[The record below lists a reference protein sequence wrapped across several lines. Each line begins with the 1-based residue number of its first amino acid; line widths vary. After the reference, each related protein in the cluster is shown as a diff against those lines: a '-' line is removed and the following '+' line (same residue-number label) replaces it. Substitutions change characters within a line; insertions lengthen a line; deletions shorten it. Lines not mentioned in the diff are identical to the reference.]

1 MTDNNAVRPIKIAF
15 IIDGEVVDIL
25 HTQDRL
31 AAILLSEPT
40 IVDITDVK
48 NDSNSDI
55 YPGWAYD
62 STTDTFTPP
71 VVGA

>member
-1 MTDNNAVRPIKIAF
+1 MTENSAVLPIKIAF
-15 IIDGEVVDIL
+15 IIDGEVVEIL

-40 IVDITDVK
+40 IVDITNVK

-55 YPGWAYD
+55 YPGWTYE